1 MEKKMKLQ
9 SIAVEVIAALTC
21 VGGSWSCGG
30 NDSSSGRGQPV
41 ELRGSSSPPLSR
53 NASHEAEAEDGETCS
68 PIGVTRTDY
77 LLPIISDLPLRPPD
91 RVSRAADLDIHRVS
105 PLYANEECTRRTV
118 ARKAVILVHGASTD
132 GVTTFDLRY
141 TPGHPDRDDADSKP
155 SEYSL
160 MESLARKGV
169 DTFAVNFLGYG
180 LSSRFELDDACSAN
194 LADQKRLLVP
204 HPLPAVCPAPP
215 PSYHFTDTTASVA
228 QLGAVVDHV
237 LEAAGVEKVS
247 FFAWSR
253 GGNAVGV
260 YTSADPS
267 KVESL
272 ILLASEFALAGNVN
286 AFYPLLAADRAQ
298 SFASW
303 DIQLVKDPAGHD
315 RDPEECPGER
325 DDQISDVIWASVRN
339 RDPLTLTWGPHP
351 ELPEGGVRRAPTA
364 TLFGWDPT
372 AARRIAVPTL
382 ILSGLFDNQNPTA
395 RQENIYD
402 NLGTT
407 RKVLVKID
415 CATHNALW
423 EGSDRKLTHWRG
435 PHDTIRDAAV
445 QWITRSA
452 TFQKEESGKFIASS
466 TGIAPSP

>member
-9 SIAVEVIAALTC
+9 SIVVDVIAALTC

-41 ELRGSSSPPLSR
+41 ALRGSSSPPLSR
-53 NASHEAEAEDGETCS
+53 NASHEAEAEDDETCS
-68 PIGVTRTDY
+68 PTGVTRTDY
-77 LLPIISDLPLRPPD
+77 LLPIVSDLPLRPPE

-105 PLYANEECTRRTV
+105 PLYANEECTRRT
-118 ARKAVILVHGASTD
+118 ATRKAVILVHGVSTD
-132 GVTTFDLRY
+132 AVTTFDLRY
-141 TPGHPDRDDADSKP
+141 TPGHPSGDDRDEKP

-169 DTFAVNFLGYG
+169 DTFAVNFVGYG
-180 LSSRFELDDACSAN
+180 LSSRFELDDACSTNVAG
-194 LADQKRLLVP
+194 RLLVSN
-204 HPLPAVCPAPP
+204 ARAATCAAPP
-215 PSYHFTDTTASVA
+215 PPYRFTDTTASVA

-253 GGNAVGV
+253 GGNTVGS
-260 YTSADPS
+260 YTSHDSS

-272 ILLASEFALAGNVN
+272 ILLASVFELPIVIDPL
-286 AFYPLLAADRAQ
+286 YPLVVADRTQA
-298 SFASW
+298 FASW
-303 DIQLVKDPAGHD
+303 DRQLLKDPAGMD
-315 RDPEECPGER
+315 RDPGKCPGER
-325 DDQISDVIWASVRN
+325 DDQIIDVIWASARS
-339 RDPLTLTWGPHP
+339 RDRLTLEWGIHP

-364 TLFGWDPT
+364 TLSGWDPAA
-372 AARRIAVPTL
+372 AARISVPTL
-382 ILSGLFDNQNPTA
+382 ILSGLFDNQNPTS
-395 RQENIYD
+395 RQERIYD
-402 NLGTT
+402 SLPTTT

-435 PHDTIRDAAV
+435 PHDTIHDAAV
-445 QWITRSA
+445 QWITRGA
-452 TFQKEESGKFIASS
+452 TFHKEESGKFIASS